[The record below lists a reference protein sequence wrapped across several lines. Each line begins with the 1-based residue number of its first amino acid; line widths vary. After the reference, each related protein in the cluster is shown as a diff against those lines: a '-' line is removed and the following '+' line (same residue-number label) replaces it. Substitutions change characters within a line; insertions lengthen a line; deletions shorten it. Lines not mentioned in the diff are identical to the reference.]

1 MLMLAASSPVALIV
15 EKVPRKLSAIPAFFV
30 SFFIWSREREGETGH
45 HKHTRLMFMVID
57 H

>member
-30 SFFIWSREREGETGH
+30 SFFIWSREREIGH
-45 HKHTRLMFMVID
+45 HIHTRSMFMVID